1 MSAVKH
7 LTCLVCLFV
16 IGLAS
21 HAQVSGQIDKLQDL
35 TIEYGDLREL
45 HGARVFVH
53 SENLAS
59 RPRILREVAKYP
71 RLKVVGRREDA
82 DFILLFGPSLL
93 ERGAFG
99 GSDYFSSSN
108 GINND
113 SIDMVAL
120 IMINAPSPRIR
131 VCWVSTKHRA
141 SLSTPSLLD
150 VLPLDVSPKSQLIR
164 LLLTGFLYSHAKLKS
179 VPLNRPP
186 EVKAAR
192 EFIKALRNT
201 QGEVR

>member
-1 MSAVKH
+1 MKH
-7 LTCLVCLFV
+7 LTRLVWLLV

-21 HAQVSGQIDKLQDL
+21 HAQIFGQMDKLQDL

-45 HGARVFVH
+45 RGARVFVH

-93 ERGAFG
+93 ERGALD
-99 GSDYFSSSN
+99 GSDYLSSGN
-108 GINND
+108 GID
-113 SIDMVAL
+113 SDSVDMVAL
-120 IMINAPSPRIR
+120 IMINAPSPRTR

-141 SLSTPSLLD
+141 RLSTPSLLD
-150 VLPLDVSPKSQLIR
+150 LHPLDVSPKTQVIR
-164 LLLTGFLYSHAKLKS
+164 LLITGFLYSHPKLKS

-192 EFIKALRNT
+192 EFIEALRKA